1 MKYVIFHFRTGGF
14 NSYEHS
20 IIEVAAIIEDTKNKL
35 DFETIPKYRTL
46 IYNEIYKGDP
56 LALYLNRDTL
66 KEINDAIKNNLNTI
80 VHLDMLALD
89 LYTWLSKHIDTHID
103 DSNYM
108 QDFNSFGKNYSSEGV
123 IKSNKKPKLLIN
135 VGGKNFGTFD
145 LRFLENLEGFSTYI
159 KFHQRVI
166 DPAVFYFNNS
176 IDKELPNLSICKE
189 RAGIQNTEIAHRTIK
204 DAWDIIQVL
213 RGKMYPK
220 IHENSKDFDFSILK

>member
-135 VGGKNFGTFD
+135 VGGKNFGV
-145 LRFLENLEGFSTYI
+145 LQHRFLRRIPNINEYI
-159 KFHQRVI
+159 SLNHRFI
-166 DPAVFYFNNS
+166 DPAILFFESNDDS
-176 IDKELPNLSICKE
+176 LPNTEQCKI
-189 RAGIQNTEIAHRTIK
+189 RAGITTPNGVSSLHEC
-204 DAWDIIQVL
+204 WDVINML
-213 RGKMYPK
+213 RNKLQY
-220 IHENSKDFDFSILK
+220 

>member
-35 DFETIPKYRTL
+35 DFENIPKYRTL

-123 IKSNKKPKLLIN
+123 VKSNKKPKLLIN
-135 VGGKNFGTFD
+135 VGGKNFGV
-145 LRFLENLEGFSTYI
+145 LQHRFLRRIPNINEYI
-159 KFHQRVI
+159 SLNHRFI
-166 DPAVFYFNNS
+166 DPS
-176 IDKELPNLSICKE
+176 ILFFESDDDSLPNTEQCKI
-189 RAGIQNTEIAHRTIK
+189 RAGITTPNGVSSLHEC
-204 DAWDIIQVL
+204 WDVINML
-213 RGKMYPK
+213 RNKLQY
-220 IHENSKDFDFSILK
+220 

>member
-135 VGGKNFGTFD
+135 VGGKNFGV
-145 LRFLENLEGFSTYI
+145 LQHRFLRRIPNINEYI
-159 KFHQRVI
+159 SLNHRFI
-166 DPAVFYFNNS
+166 DPAILFFESNDDS
-176 IDKELPNLSICKE
+176 LPNTEQCKI
-189 RAGIQNTEIAHRTIK
+189 RAGITTPNGVSSLHEC
-204 DAWDIIQVL
+204 WDVINML
-213 RGKMYPK
+213 RNK
-220 IHENSKDFDFSILK
+220 LKY

>member
-108 QDFNSFGKNYSSEGV
+108 QDFNSFGKNYSSEGI

-135 VGGKNFGTFD
+135 VGGKNFGV
-145 LRFLENLEGFSTYI
+145 LQHRFLRRIPNINEYI
-159 KFHQRVI
+159 SLNHRFI
-166 DPAVFYFNNS
+166 DPAILFFES
-176 IDKELPNLSICKE
+176 SDDSLPNTEQCKT
-189 RAGIQNTEIAHRTIK
+189 RAGITTPNGVSSLHEC
-204 DAWDIIQVL
+204 WDVINML
-213 RGKMYPK
+213 RNKLQY
-220 IHENSKDFDFSILK
+220 